1 MKLKKILAAVFI
13 AALFSDT
20 CIFSKSPDLH
30 PDPWS
35 LIIYR
40 PYNAGDMNEVRCY
53 VKFEDAETGED
64 VSYTKVKAN
73 YSWISTPK
81 IAHEYQKSY
90 FLSGAMS
97 MHCLLKPGKYN
108 ITVCTPKDKTYPV
121 VTSNKE
127 DWTSN
132 VFYYDTDNPTNVIF
146 VIPTANDNGFYNGG
160 WYIDYKA
167 PKYFKFT
174 KPLIKDHD

>member
-1 MKLKKILAAVFI
+1 
-13 AALFSDT
+13 
-20 CIFSKSPDLH
+20 
-30 PDPWS
+30 
-35 LIIYR
+35 
-40 PYNAGDMNEVRCY
+40 
-53 VKFEDAETGED
+53 
-64 VSYTKVKAN
+64 
-73 YSWISTPK
+73 
-81 IAHEYQKSY
+81 
-90 FLSGAMS
+90 

-146 VIPTANDNGFYNGG
+146 VIPTANENGFYNGG

-174 KPLIKDHD
+174 KPIIKEQD